1 MSCVPL
7 LFYGI
12 VSIDTMGNF
21 KRSALF
27 IMFPSLLAMFCG
39 FCLTLT
45 KSKVG
50 AAFILASGW
59 IMFLTSLFF
68 LYKAIGSGVHGLEE
82 SESAEVHFE
91 MRIKRKRLT
100 WLLFILLPSFPI
112 VYIFS
117 AVGFLDQDM
126 SLIAFT
132 VCNISAK
139 VFYVVVMLNSHSDMV
154 KYISQA
160 ELNETRRNFLRY
172 VMHEVRVPL
181 NSVTTGIG
189 VLETLDLNNEGHDTL
204 TMMSTATLYMAET
217 LNNILSM
224 QKIEEGK
231 FELVMAPFNII
242 DLLDTVRLTVHGMM
256 IEKELQLELIVAKDV
271 PRVVVGDRYRLEH
284 ILANLMSNAAKFSP
298 SRGRILLAVSLARSV
313 NNNTCHLE
321 FGVTDQGPGMTDTQ
335 IRKLF
340 KPFSQLNPHELQKG
354 GGTGVGLSI
363 CKRIV
368 EMHGGVINV
377 TSVVGQ
383 GSTFYFAVPCGLS
396 QENCSVREVK
406 SQCVDNVISRVEEIV
421 EDFSDNL
428 SDPKRISLAHHRSSV
443 RDSSYI
449 SLGNDETLFAR
460 KPSVTSARLEYPKT
474 NVNVS
479 QGRIVLVVDG
489 TSLII
494 IAEYRNNFILMQMY
508 RRIESCYADCFNTKA
523 FPRTKQKTAKKPW
536 IMFPPV
542 SCPRMTSFSWTI
554 LCQTW

>member
-1 MSCVPL
+1 
-7 LFYGI
+7 
-12 VSIDTMGNF
+12 MGNF

-27 IMFPSLLAMFCG
+27 IMLPSLLAMFCG

-50 AAFILASGW
+50 AGFILACGW

-100 WLLFILLPSFPI
+100 WLLFTLLPSFPI
-112 VYIFS
+112 VYILS
-117 AVGFLDQDM
+117 AVGVLDQDM
-126 SLIAFT
+126 SLLAFT
-132 VCNISAK
+132 ICNISTK

-181 NSVTTGIG
+181 NSVTAGIG
-189 VLETLDLNNEGHDTL
+189 VLETFDLNNEGYDTL
-204 TMMSTATLYMAET
+204 TMMSTATLYMADT

-231 FELVMAPFNII
+231 FELVMAPFSVI
-242 DLLDTVRLTVHGMM
+242 DMLDTVRLTVHGMM
-256 IEKELQLELIVAKDV
+256 LEKELQLEVNVAKDV
-271 PRVVVGDRYRLEH
+271 PCSVVGDRYRLEH
-284 ILANLMSNAAKFSP
+284 ILANLLSNAAKFSP
-298 SRGRILLAVSLARSV
+298 ARGLIVVTLSLVGKVERNAFQ
-313 NNNTCHLE
+313 LQ
-321 FGVTDQGPGMTDTQ
+321 FAVTDQGPGMTDAQ
-335 IRKLF
+335 MRKLF

-383 GSTFYFAVPCGLS
+383 GSTFHFVVPCGVS
-396 QENCSVREVK
+396 QESCGAKEVDGQVR
-406 SQCVDNVISRVEEIV
+406 SA
-421 EDFSDNL
+421 EDYQLVPPPRRFSL
-428 SDPKRISLAHHRSSV
+428 SHHRPSI
-443 RDSSYI
+443 RDSSYL
-449 SLGNDETLFAR
+449 SLGYDNEIYRR
-460 KPSVTSARLEYPKT
+460 KSSIISTGIESPKA
-474 NVNVS
+474 NENNLLI
-479 QGRIVLVVDG
+479 RKALVVDG
-489 TSLII
+489 
-494 IAEYRNNFILMQMY
+494 
-508 RRIESCYADCFNTKA
+508 K
-523 FPRTKQKTAKKPW
+523 
-536 IMFPPV
+536 
-542 SCPRMTSFSWTI
+542 
-554 LCQTW
+554 